1 MTTRDEVINA
11 ADCPTCGAE
20 RGSPCLGIARRNG
33 HRRPRKSAH
42 AERWKSTIVDTRA
55 ERERRDLEA
64 IASLGARSSYTA
76 RVRSGASPTLD
87 NQRRSDTVVRESLSS
102 FTRRGE

>member
-11 ADCPTCGAE
+11 ADCPECGAE

-42 AERWKSTIVDTRA
+42 AERWRAAGAGVDTRHERNQRRLEA
-55 ERERRDLEA
+55 VARLERERRDLEA
-64 IASLGARSSYTA
+64 IASLGARSS
-76 RVRSGASPTLD
+76 
-87 NQRRSDTVVRESLSS
+87 
-102 FTRRGE
+102 

>member
-11 ADCPTCGAE
+11 ADCPACGAE

-42 AERWKSTIVDTRA
+42 AERWKAAGDRTYAPAHRCLVVADPRDARTQRRLKA
-55 ERERRDLEA
+55 LERVEWERRDLEA
-64 IASLGARSSYTA
+64 IATLNSL
-76 RVRSGASPTLD
+76 
-87 NQRRSDTVVRESLSS
+87 RE
-102 FTRRGE
+102 